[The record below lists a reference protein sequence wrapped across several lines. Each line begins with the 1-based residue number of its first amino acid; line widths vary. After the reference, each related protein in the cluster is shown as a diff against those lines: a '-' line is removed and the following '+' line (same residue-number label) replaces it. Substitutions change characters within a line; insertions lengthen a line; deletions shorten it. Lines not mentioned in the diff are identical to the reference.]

1 MKPFI
6 LSTLLLSFLSLNP
19 KQVKAFA
26 LFDDGGF
33 HLIDS
38 SSPDIIVA
46 NAGPQM
52 PTTVQIVDG
61 AIIGTDPIF
70 DISVDVF
77 NTSLVEIFGGFIEN
91 DVEVNDRASI
101 NVFGGTL
108 ADDVQ
113 AFNRGTFNL
122 FGGSVLDDIEAF
134 QRSTINLFGG
144 SFAEDIEAFDNAMI
158 FISGGILGA
167 GGSGGETGIAAFD
180 TSMITLF
187 GKKFSVDGLSVS
199 SGGLS
204 PLSGQLTGTLLDGNT
219 FSLPF
224 LQSNSNQIKLAVVPE
239 PSNHLAFLALGIL
252 ALPSVLNKVGKRRN

>member
-1 MKPFI
+1 MKPLI
-6 LSTLLLSFLSLNP
+6 LSTLLLSFLSFNP
-19 KQVKAFA
+19 KQVQAFT
-26 LFDDGGF
+26 LFDDGEF

-38 SSPDIIVA
+38 SSPNIIVA

-52 PTTVQIVDG
+52 PTTVQILEG
-61 AIIGTDPIF
+61 ANIGTDPIL

-122 FGGSVLDDIEAF
+122 FGGLVLDDIEAF
-134 QRSTINLFGG
+134 ERSTINLFGG
-144 SFAEDIEAFDNAMI
+144 SFGEDVEAFDNAMI
-158 FISGGILGA
+158 FISGGILGE
-167 GGSGGETGIAAFD
+167 GGETGIGAFD

-187 GKKFSVDGLSVS
+187 GKNFSIDGLNVS
-199 SGGLS
+199 SGS
-204 PLSGQLTGTLLDGNT
+204 ISSLSGQLTGTLLDGNS

-224 LQSNSNQIKLAVVPE
+224 LQSNSNQIKLVVVPVPE
-239 PSNHLAFLALGIL
+239 PSSHLTFLAFGIL
-252 ALPSVLNKVGKRRN
+252 PVASFLNKVGKQHN